1 MGVPS
6 DVGRMKNHR
15 SVAPRLAVLSVAI
28 TTAAGLLAG
37 CRSTASSSKEGS
49 ARPPASVTDVTG
61 GPSSAASP
69 TEGGGRTWTKPSDA
83 ELRAKLTPLQYQVTQ
98 HEATEPPFHNAY
110 FDNHA
115 AGIYVDVATG
125 EPLFS
130 SADKFDSG
138 TGWPSFTR
146 PIDDSSITRKTD
158 RMLGMTRTEVRSKAG
173 DSHLGHVFDD
183 GPAPTN
189 LRYCINSAS
198 LRFIPVDRLEAEGYG
213 AYRAKFATPQAPL
226 PADSNNACAQPPPPK
241 PEAEKAGCATTLE
254 TAILSVDD
262 ASAKALASVGGVL
275 EVHRG
280 TVDGAPAARVV
291 FDPQT
296 LSFTQLLAS
305 WAKPSSG
312 APARKVF
319 ALTSAQ
325 GQEVQTFKAKVAAK
339 DVGVTPIAESA
350 FRENP

>member
-1 MGVPS
+1 
-6 DVGRMKNHR
+6 MKSHR
-15 SVAPRLAVLSVAI
+15 SVASTLLVLSLASG
-28 TTAAGLLAG
+28 AGGLAAG
-37 CRSTASSSKEGS
+37 CRSAAS
-49 ARPPASVTDVTG
+49 
-61 GPSSAASP
+61 SP
-69 TEGGGRTWTKPSDA
+69 TEGTSRPATSVTNVAVTAGDGGRRIWMKPSDA
-83 ELRAKLTPLQYQVTQ
+83 ELRTKLTPLQYQVTQ

-130 SADKFDSG
+130 STDKFDSG

-146 PIDDSSITRKTD
+146 PIDETSVTRKTD

-198 LRFIPVDRLEAEGYG
+198 LRFIPADKLEVEGYG
-213 AYRAKFATPQAPL
+213 AYRALFSTPQAPL

-241 PEAEKAGCATTLE
+241 PTEEGEKAGCATTLE
-254 TAILSVDD
+254 TAILSTDD
-262 ASAKALASVGGVL
+262 AGAKSLASVPGVL

-280 TVDGAPAARVV
+280 SVNGVPAARVV
-291 FDPQT
+291 FDPKVVG
-296 LSFTQLLAS
+296 FERLLGA
-305 WAKPSSG
+305 WTEQPRG

-319 ALTSAQ
+319 ALSTEQ
-325 GQEVQTFKAKVAAK
+325 GDVGRALEAKAPAAK
-339 DVGVTPIAESA
+339 GFAVEAIRESA
-350 FRENP
+350 FVAKP